1 MTEHEIAFVKKCI
14 RENIHRF
21 YTWGKWKALR
31 EQVLQLDKY
40 ECQLCK
46 KRGKYTKA
54 TTVHHM
60 NYVKKHPD
68 KALEIWYSFRGEKR
82 RNLISLCHDCHEEVH
97 GYRKPKEEYAL
108 EIGQKAE
115 EKAYTP
121 GRKKSGFNM
130 PRRDRWVLPTKEI
143 SRARVTEGVV

>member
-1 MTEHEIAFVKKCI
+1 MTEHEIAFVTKCI

-31 EQVLQLDKY
+31 EQVLKLDKY

-54 TTVHHM
+54 TTVHHV

-97 GYRKPKEEYAL
+97 GYRKPKKKEPLTEE
-108 EIGQKAE
+108 
-115 EKAYTP
+115 
-121 GRKKSGFNM
+121 
-130 PRRDRWVLPTKEI
+130 RW
-143 SRARVTEGVV
+143 

>member
-31 EQVLQLDKY
+31 EQVLKLDKY

-54 TTVHHM
+54 TTVHHV
-60 NYVKKHPD
+60 NYVRSIQIKHW
-68 KALEIWYSFRGEKR
+68 KSGTALEVRTEKPDQ
-82 RNLISLCHDCHEEVH
+82 SV
-97 GYRKPKEEYAL
+97 
-108 EIGQKAE
+108 
-115 EKAYTP
+115 
-121 GRKKSGFNM
+121 S
-130 PRRDRWVLPTKEI
+130 
-143 SRARVTEGVV
+143 

>member
-1 MTEHEIAFVKKCI
+1 MTEHEIEFVKKCI

-31 EQVLQLDKY
+31 EQVLKLDKY

-54 TTVHHM
+54 TTVHHV

-97 GYRKPKEEYAL
+97 GYRKQKKKEPL
-108 EIGQKAE
+108 TE
-115 EKAYTP
+115 EK
-121 GRKKSGFNM
+121 
-130 PRRDRWVLPTKEI
+130 W
-143 SRARVTEGVV
+143 

>member
-31 EQVLQLDKY
+31 EQVLKLDKY

-54 TTVHHM
+54 TTVHHV

-68 KALEIWYSFRGEKR
+68 KALRSGETYSACAMIVMKR
-82 RNLISLCHDCHEEVH
+82 FMDIES
-97 GYRKPKEEYAL
+97 
-108 EIGQKAE
+108 Q
-115 EKAYTP
+115 
-121 GRKKSGFNM
+121 RKKN
-130 PRRDRWVLPTKEI
+130 R
-143 SRARVTEGVV
+143 

>member
-1 MTEHEIAFVKKCI
+1 MTEHEIEFVKKCI

-31 EQVLQLDKY
+31 EQVLKLDKY

-54 TTVHHM
+54 TTVHHA

-82 RNLISLCHDCHEEVH
+82 RNLI
-97 GYRKPKEEYAL
+97 KPK
-108 EIGQKAE
+108 
-115 EKAYTP
+115 
-121 GRKKSGFNM
+121 
-130 PRRDRWVLPTKEI
+130 
-143 SRARVTEGVV
+143 

>member
-31 EQVLQLDKY
+31 EQVLELDKY

-54 TTVHHM
+54 TTVHHV

-97 GYRKPKEEYAL
+97 GRTADRRKMVKKNKIVRIPPVEKKRVLICPVET
-108 EIGQKAE
+108 GGCSRQK
-115 EKAYTP
+115 K
-121 GRKKSGFNM
+121 FL
-130 PRRDRWVLPTKEI
+130 V
-143 SRARVTEGVV
+143 RA

>member
-1 MTEHEIAFVKKCI
+1 MNHIIRCLCSGQVATRLSVILIHFKKLGPSPTI
-14 RENIHRF
+14 KKTINAISQQENIHRF

-31 EQVLQLDKY
+31 EQVLKLDKY

-54 TTVHHM
+54 TTVHHV

-97 GYRKPKEEYAL
+97 GYRKQKKKEPMT
-108 EIGQKAE
+108 E
-115 EKAYTP
+115 EK
-121 GRKKSGFNM
+121 
-130 PRRDRWVLPTKEI
+130 W
-143 SRARVTEGVV
+143 